1 MPLLPK
7 VVSLWR
13 TLARGRKIEIDLDDE
28 LRSYVD
34 EVTANKV
41 NKGVDPRSAR
51 RQALMEIGGLDQLK
65 EEVRDVRIGRFAEE
79 TFRDVS
85 YAWRMLRK
93 APGFTLA
100 AVTTLALGVGA
111 NTAIFSVV
119 HALLIA
125 PLPYAHPARLVFV
138 WADQSSE
145 GYPRAPLSGPEL
157 VDLNTRSSLFE
168 GFGAIWAT
176 TAALTGDDEPEQL
189 RIGLVST
196 NFFPLLGANAAIGRT
211 FVASD
216 EVSGPPAAILLSAA
230 VWQRRYGGDP
240 AIAGRR
246 IFVNGRPTTIVGV
259 MPADFRLL
267 MPPDAAVPDD
277 LEAWQLLDRRL
288 AEFPRGQR
296 FLRVVGRMRDA
307 VSLAGAQQDVARV
320 GMEISKA
327 YTHYGAAGRRFET
340 VALQADAVREIRGPL
355 LAMFGAVGLL
365 LVIACV
371 NVASLLIA
379 RAASRIRETAVR
391 VALGA
396 GNGRLF
402 RQHLIEGLLLT
413 TIGAFAGLVLARWGL
428 DLLVAFAPAALSRL
442 AAAQINGPVVAFSLA
457 VVFTWGVL
465 LSVAPLSEVWR
476 VRLAHAIRID
486 AARAGGGGQGLRT
499 LLISTQ
505 IAMSVILVVGAL
517 LLVRTFVNVQAIDPG
532 FDAGGIYSFRLAAR
546 PAKDRGLAFGRQVQ
560 AELSALPGVVGAA
573 SLSHAPYDHVPNWGG
588 PYLSQKG
595 ADPSTAPQADYR
607 SLSPGA
613 LELMGIRLIAGRS
626 FTEDDDDNARLAVI
640 VDDRLAARTW
650 PGQPA
655 IAQRLAVDPF
665 VTGEPKIWATVVG
678 VVQHVRH
685 RNPVE
690 EVREQIYF
698 SQRQLLRNPSV
709 YIVKVSEASPDTG
722 RRGADGSASLRTA
735 LSYPASGGASGDPA
749 AIVPAVREA
758 LKKIDS
764 VLPIYDV
771 RPLTAYVEGA
781 NATRAFTMQLA
792 VIFALVALALAS
804 VGIYGVIAY
813 AVTLR
818 HREFGVRRALG
829 AGAAHVIALVARDG
843 ARLLTHGILAGLVG
857 AALVTWF
864 LRGLLFGVS
873 PWDLTAYAAAIPVLF
888 VAGLIACLLPARK
901 ALATNPIDA
910 LRAE

>member
-7 VVSLWR
+7 IVSAWR
-13 TLARGRKIEIDLDDE
+13 TLARGRKLDVDLDEE
-28 LRSYVD
+28 LRSFVD
-34 EVTANKV
+34 ELTAK
-41 NKGVDPRSAR
+41 KIARGIDPASAR
-51 RQALMEIGGLDQLK
+51 RQALLEIGGLDQVK
-65 EEVRDVRIGRFAEE
+65 EEVRDVRIGRFIEE
-79 TFRDVS
+79 ALRDVS

-93 APGFTLA
+93 APGFTVA

-111 NTAIFSVV
+111 NAAIFSVV

-125 PLPYAHPARLVFV
+125 PLPYAKPERLVFV

-157 VDLNTRSSLFE
+157 IDLDTRSSLFE

-196 NFFPLLGANAAIGRT
+196 DFFPLLGAHAAIGRT
-211 FVASD
+211 FVPSD
-216 EVSGPPAAILLSAA
+216 EVSGPPAAILLSAS
-230 VWQRRYGGDP
+230 VWHRRYGGDP

-246 IFVNGRPTTIVGV
+246 ILVNGRPTTVVGV

-277 LEAWQLLDRRL
+277 LDAWQLLDRAL
-288 AEFPRGQR
+288 PAFPRGQR
-296 FLRVVGRMRDA
+296 FLRVVGRMRDG
-307 VSLAGAQQDVARV
+307 VSLADAQRDVARV
-320 GMEISKA
+320 GVEISSA
-327 YTHYGAAGRRFET
+327 FTHYGAAGRKFET
-340 VALQADAVREIRGPL
+340 VALQADAVREIRAPL

-371 NVASLLIA
+371 NVASLLVA
-379 RAASRIRETAVR
+379 RAVSRTRETAVR

-413 TIGAFAGLVLARWGL
+413 AIGAAAGLVLARWGL

-442 AAAQINGPVVAFSLA
+442 AAAEINGPVVAFSLA
-457 VVFTWGVL
+457 VVFAWGVI

-476 VRLAHAIRID
+476 VRLADAIRID
-486 AARAGGGGQGLRT
+486 AARAGGAGQGLRT
-499 LLISTQ
+499 VLISTQ

-517 LLVRTFVNVQAIDPG
+517 LLVRTFINVQAIDPG

-546 PAKDRGLAFGRQVQ
+546 PAKDFGLAFARRLQ
-560 AELSALPGVVGAA
+560 AELSTLPGVVGAA

-588 PYLSQKG
+588 PYISQKG

-613 LELMGIRLIAGRS
+613 LELLGIRLIEGRS
-626 FTEDDDDNARLAVI
+626 FTEDDDDSARLNVI

-650 PGQPA
+650 PGQSA
-655 IAQRLAVDPF
+655 VGQRLAVDPF
-665 VTGEPKIWATVVG
+665 VTGEPKIWGTVVG

-685 RNPVE
+685 RSPIE
-690 EVREQIYF
+690 EVRDQVYF
-698 SQRQLLRNPSV
+698 PQRQVLRNPSV
-709 YIVKVSEASPDTG
+709 YIVK
-722 RRGADGSASLRTA
+722 SA
-735 LSYPASGGASGDPA
+735 GDPA
-749 AIVPAVREA
+749 AMAAAVRA
-758 LKKIDS
+758 KLKTIDPG
-764 VLPIYDV
+764 LPIYDD
-771 RPLTAYVEGA
+771 RPLSAYVERA

-813 AVTLR
+813 SVTLR

-829 AGAAHVIALVARDG
+829 AGAAQVIALVARDG
-843 ARLLTHGILAGLVG
+843 ARLLTHGILAGLAG
-857 AALVTWF
+857 AGLITWF
-864 LRGLLFGVS
+864 LRGMLFGVS
-873 PWDLTAYAAAIPVLF
+873 PWDVATYAAAIPVLLA
-888 VAGLIACLLPARK
+888 VGLIACLLPVRR
-901 ALATNPIDA
+901 ALATNPVDA
-910 LRAE
+910 LRSE

>member
-7 VVSLWR
+7 IASVWR
-13 TLARGRKIEIDLDDE
+13 TLARGRKIEVDLDDE
-28 LRSYVD
+28 LRSYVED
-34 EVTANKV
+34 VTARKIAE
-41 NKGVDPRSAR
+41 GVEPRSAR
-51 RQALMEIGGLDQLK
+51 RQALMEIGGLDQVK
-65 EEVRDVRIGRFAEE
+65 EDVRDVRIGRFLEE

-93 APGFTLA
+93 APGFTLT

-125 PLPYAHPARLVFV
+125 PLPYADPGRLVFV

-157 VDLNTRSSLFE
+157 VDLDTRSSLFD

-196 NFFPLLGANAAIGRT
+196 DFFPLLGVEAAIGRT

-230 VWQRRYGGDP
+230 VWQRRYGSDS

-246 IFVNGRPTTIVGV
+246 ILVNGRPTTVVGV

-277 LEAWQLLDRRL
+277 LDAWQLFDRAL
-288 AEFPRGQR
+288 PEFPRGQR
-296 FLRVVGRMRDA
+296 FLRVVGRMREGA
-307 VSLAGAQQDVARV
+307 SLADAQQDVARV
-320 GMEISKA
+320 GVEISKA
-327 YTHYGAAGRRFET
+327 YAHYGAAGRRFET
-340 VALQADAVREIRGPL
+340 VALQADAVRDIRGPL

-379 RAASRIRETAVR
+379 RAVSRTRETAVR

-413 TIGAFAGLVLARWGL
+413 AIGAFAGLVLAGWGL

-442 AAAQINGPVVAFSLA
+442 AAAEINGPVVAFSLA
-457 VVFTWGVL
+457 VVFAWGVL

-476 VRLAHAIRID
+476 VRLANAIRID
-486 AARAGGGGQGLRT
+486 AGRTGGASEGLRT
-499 LLISTQ
+499 VLISTQ

-517 LLVRTFVNVQAIDPG
+517 LLVRTFINVRAIDPG
-532 FDAGGIYSFRLAAR
+532 FDAGGIYSFRLASR
-546 PAKDRGLAFGRQVQ
+546 PANDRGLAFGRRLKD
-560 AELSALPGVVGAA
+560 ELLALTGVVGAA
-573 SLSHAPYDHVPNWGG
+573 SISHAPYDHVPNWGG
-588 PYLSQKG
+588 PYLSQEG

-613 LELMGIRLIAGRS
+613 LELLRIRLIEGRS
-626 FTEDDDDNARLAVI
+626 FTEDDDDSARLAVI

-650 PGQPA
+650 PGRSA
-655 IAQRLAVDPF
+655 VGQRLGVDPF
-665 VTGEPKIWATVVG
+665 VTGEPKIWGTVVG

-685 RNPVE
+685 RSPVE
-690 EVREQIYF
+690 EVRDQVYF
-698 SQRQLLRNPSV
+698 PQRQVLRNPSV
-709 YIVKVSEASPDTG
+709 YIVKT
-722 RRGADGSASLRTA
+722 
-735 LSYPASGGASGDPA
+735 SGDPA
-749 AIVPAVREA
+749 AIVPAVRAA
-758 LKKIDS
+758 LKAIDP
-764 VLPIYDV
+764 VLPIYDD
-771 RPLTAYVEGA
+771 RPLTAYVERA

-813 AVTLR
+813 AVALR

-829 AGAAHVIALVARDG
+829 AGAAQVMALVARDG
-843 ARLLTHGILAGLVG
+843 AKLLTRGILAGLAG

-864 LRGLLFGVS
+864 LRGLLFGIS
-873 PWDLTAYAAAIPVLF
+873 PWDISTYAAAVPVL
-888 VAGLIACLLPARK
+888 LIAGVIACILPARR
-901 ALATNPIDA
+901 ALASNPVDA

>member
-1 MPLLPK
+1 MT
-7 VVSLWR
+7 SC
-13 TLARGRKIEIDLDDE
+13 GQ
-28 LRSYVD
+28 YVE
-34 EVTANKV
+34 EVTAKKV
-41 NKGVDPRSAR
+41 AQGVDPRSAR
-51 RQALMEIGGLDQLK
+51 RQALMEIGGLDQVK
-65 EEVRDVRIGRFAEE
+65 EEVRDVRIGRLVEE

-119 HALLIA
+119 YALLIA
-125 PLPYAHPARLVFV
+125 PLPYADPARLVFV

-157 VDLNTRSSLFE
+157 VDLDTRSSLFE

-176 TAALTGDDEPEQL
+176 TAALTGDGEPEQL

-196 NFFPLLGANAAIGRT
+196 DFFSLLGTNAAIGRT

-216 EVSGPPAAILLSAA
+216 EVSGPPAAILLSTA

-246 IFVNGRPTTIVGV
+246 ILVNGRPTTVVGV
-259 MPADFRLL
+259 MPSDFRLL

-277 LEAWQLLDRRL
+277 LDAWQLLDHAL
-288 AEFPRGQR
+288 PEFPRGQR
-296 FLRVVGRMRDA
+296 FLRVVGRMRDG
-307 VSLAGAQQDVARV
+307 VSLADAQQDVARV
-320 GMEISKA
+320 GVEISKA

-379 RAASRIRETAVR
+379 RAASRTRETAVR

-413 TIGAFAGLVLARWGL
+413 TIGALAGLVLARWGL

-442 AAAQINGPVVAFSLA
+442 AGAKINGSVIAFSLA

-476 VRLAHAIRID
+476 VRLANAIRID
-486 AARAGGGGQGLRT
+486 AARTGGAAQGLRT
-499 LLISTQ
+499 LLISIQ

-517 LLVRTFVNVQAIDPG
+517 LLVRTFMNVQAIDPG
-532 FDAGGIYSFRLAAR
+532 FSAGGIYSFRLAAR
-546 PAKDRGLAFGRQVQ
+546 PAKDRGLEFGRQLQ
-560 AELSALPGVVGAA
+560 AELSALTGVVGAA

-613 LELMGIRLIAGRS
+613 LDVMGIRLIEGRS
-626 FTEDDDDNARLAVI
+626 FTEDDDDNARAVVI
-640 VDDRLAARTW
+640 VDDRLAARAW
-650 PGQPA
+650 PGESP
-655 IAQRLAVDPF
+655 IGRRLAVDPF
-665 VTGEPKIWATVVG
+665 VIGKPQIWATVVG
-678 VVQHVRH
+678 MVQHVRH
-685 RNPVE
+685 RSPVE
-690 EVREQIYF
+690 EVRDQVYF
-698 SQRQLLRNPSV
+698 PQRQVLRNPSV
-709 YIVKVSEASPDTG
+709 YIVKT
-722 RRGADGSASLRTA
+722 
-735 LSYPASGGASGDPA
+735 SGDPA
-749 AIVPAVREA
+749 AIVPAVRDV
-758 LKKIDS
+758 LKKIDP

-771 RPLTAYVEGA
+771 RPLTAYVERA

-813 AVTLR
+813 SVTLR

-829 AGAAHVIALVARDG
+829 AGAAQVIALVARDG
-843 ARLLTHGILAGLVG
+843 ARLLTRGILAGLAG

-873 PWDLTAYAAAIPVLF
+873 PWDVTTYAAAIPVLLM
-888 VAGLIACLLPARK
+888 VGLIGCLLPARR
-901 ALATNPIDA
+901 ALATNPVDA
-910 LRAE
+910 LRSE